1 MDEISLDRSPGSDA
15 PSGDMTGDSDATLR
29 AFVERWRIA
38 GARLEHL
45 RREELRDVDV
55 AAAIESL
62 DGAFEAT
69 LAGPVRTTSGMVEQ
83 QAIFAR
89 LRHARPVPAGE

>member
-1 MDEISLDRSPGSDA
+1 
-15 PSGDMTGDSDATLR
+15 MTGDSDAGLR

-45 RREELRDVDV
+45 RRAELRAVDM
-55 AAAIESL
+55 AAVIESL

-69 LAGPVRTTSGMVEQ
+69 LAGPERTTSGLVEQ

-89 LRHARPVPAGE
+89 LRHARPVSAGE

>member
-1 MDEISLDRSPGSDA
+1 MDESGIDRSPGSDA
-15 PSGDMTGDSDATLR
+15 PPGDMTGDSDAALR

-55 AAAIESL
+55 AAVIESL

-69 LAGPVRTTSGMVEQ
+69 LAGPERTTSGLVEQ

-89 LRHARPVPAGE
+89 LRHARPVSAGE

>member
-1 MDEISLDRSPGSDA
+1 MDESSIDRASRSNA
-15 PSGDMTGDSDATLR
+15 PSGDMTGDSDAALR

-55 AAAIESL
+55 AAVIESL
-62 DGAFEAT
+62 EGAFEAT
-69 LAGPVRTTSGMVEQ
+69 LAGPERTTSGLVEQ

-89 LRHARPVPAGE
+89 LRNARPVPAGE

>member
-1 MDEISLDRSPGSDA
+1 MHDGIPDGPPCSNA
-15 PSGDMTGDSDATLR
+15 PSAGMTRDSEAGLR

-45 RREELRDVDV
+45 RREELRNVDV

-69 LAGPVRTTSGMVEQ
+69 LAGPERTTSGLVEQ

-89 LRHARPVPAGE
+89 LRHARPVSAGE